1 MRLNSLQLVNFRNY
15 NNLYL
20 EFNKKVNLLLGK
32 NGQGKTNIVECIY
45 MLSFGKLFRTSRAK
59 EIIKFDT
66 ENFIISLSLLVL
78 NDFPKDNIYIDSTIL
93 VFP

>member
-32 NGQGKTNIVECIY
+32 KW
-45 MLSFGKLFRTSRAK
+45 SR
-59 EIIKFDT
+59 ED
-66 ENFIISLSLLVL
+66 
-78 NDFPKDNIYIDSTIL
+78 
-93 VFP
+93 

>member
-32 NGQGKTNIVECIY
+32 NGQGKTNIVESIY
-45 MLSFGKLFRTSRAK
+45 SYLLGNHLELVGIKKL
-59 EIIKFDT
+59 
-66 ENFIISLSLLVL
+66 
-78 NDFPKDNIYIDSTIL
+78 
-93 VFP
+93 